1 MPESVPAVA
10 VNSLTETSARHQATA
25 KSEPNA
31 VSLFFLMSICI
42 VLGFNAVKLIYS
54 RPFWMMHISSILI
67 LILASIIVYI
77 LALSMTMKGVQ
88 KHITDMKTQLLE
100 RVGKWRINTQN
111 MTLPCSFTIP
121 AMECTQGTRSVEPSQ
136 KVLPRKA
143 HLPESIDT
151 NVTDTGQAPDALY
164 FGTIIDVQGTHGSLI
179 PHLID
184 QKKVGTLYP
193 PKNDSM
199 VDSRFPW
206 IIPFVLA
213 NSKFPLLDWETF
225 VGKTVRFAMSNRDNF
240 EEKLVAC
247 NIRPVLSTAEVQEEI
262 SKSRNALLICNQA
275 RQESFAKAMED
286 IKMISPRN
294 VPVIH
299 HLDLIQYA
307 ANLDSQGECSQ

>member
-1 MPESVPAVA
+1 
-10 VNSLTETSARHQATA
+10 
-25 KSEPNA
+25 
-31 VSLFFLMSICI
+31 
-42 VLGFNAVKLIYS
+42 
-54 RPFWMMHISSILI
+54 
-67 LILASIIVYI
+67 
-77 LALSMTMKGVQ
+77 
-88 KHITDMKTQLLE
+88 
-100 RVGKWRINTQN
+100 

-184 QKKVGTLYP
+184 QKKLGTLYP

-213 NSKFPLLDWETF
+213 NSEFPLLDWETFVGKTVRFAMSNRDNFEEKLVAYQKKLGTLYPPKNDSMVDSRFPWIIPFVLANSEFPLLDWETF